1 MVFLKWTKP
10 GPFSEFLGLFKQ
22 THNFYN
28 KSMRKSVKS
37 NQYTALGSNTQS
49 LKHESSSI
57 ITRPRLPPKSL
68 PKFLSDLFPSTYFIT
83 FSASKKMP
91 RQSSKN
97 SFFGDKKCENKF
109 QNFCLVN
116 YWLAEQDLNYN
127 FHFISISL
135 SLCFSGTF
143 LASFSKLSL
152 QLMVKICHWS
162 NHLWYRKQ

>member
-10 GPFSEFLGLFKQ
+10 GPFSEFFGLFKQ

-68 PKFLSDLFPSTYFIT
+68 PKLLSDLFPSTYFIT

-116 YWLAEQDLNYN
+116 YWLAEQDLNFN
-127 FHFISISL
+127 FHFYKFVSL
-135 SLCFSGTF
+135 FFWHIPGLFFKTF
-143 LASFSKLSL
+143 FAVDGKNLPL
-152 QLMVKICHWS
+152 VKPP
-162 NHLWYRKQ
+162 LV